1 VGEFFTS
8 FDEAWAFFL
17 DRDDELEDF
26 FAQFPAPDHYI
37 LGWLL
42 PAARELHPAVAPIQE
57 AVSRLDWVTPF
68 PAHFLH
74 VWISAVS
81 ASPRP
86 PEAAAIASALEGAE
100 RAWADVDAFDLVY
113 RRVNCFHDAVVAE
126 TRGDGPRRLL
136 TRLVDEGMSRVA
148 LDTFLPHL
156 TLATFN
162 APHDPRPLRE
172 RLVPFREVELGEQRV
187 SEAVLCVL
195 PASRTTLLEPWEVVG
210 SVAFG

>member
-1 VGEFFTS
+1 MGEFFTS

-26 FAQFPAPDHYI
+26 FAQFPATDHYI

-42 PAARELHPAVAPIQE
+42 PAGRDLHPAVARTQE
-57 AVSRLDWVTPF
+57 AFAQLDWVTPF

-86 PEAAAIASALEGAE
+86 PEAAEIASAVEEAE

-126 TRGDGPRRLL
+126 TRGDGPRSLL
-136 TRLVDEGMSRVA
+136 TRLVDAGISRVA
-148 LDTFLPHL
+148 VDTFLPHL

-162 APHDPRPLRE
+162 APNHPRPLRE
-172 RLVPFREVELGEQRV
+172 RLVPVREVELGAQRV
-187 SEAVLCVL
+187 SDAALCVL
-195 PASRTTLLEPWEVVG
+195 PASRSTLLEPWKVVG